1 MRDLI
6 VEPWQ
11 QSEPTRHPKVG
22 PELPP
27 YLVVIDALDEIEGG
41 EGSAFLRNLLMAIH
55 KFELRGL
62 KFLVTS
68 RPDPK
73 IAELC
78 ESIASEAVCRLQDV
92 PIEEAK
98 SDIETY
104 LKAQL
109 PKLSGNMEIIELGQR
124 AKGLFIYAATVV
136 KYLTP
141 HRSITVKEQTEML
154 NDFLSKSYEPN
165 SSRDA
170 TFLVD
175 ELYRWIMY
183 DAFSNF
189 SGKGLVRRLDI
200 LYTFLCTAERTSTSI
215 VAALVPDGDEE
226 TAKAV
231 LDELHAVLY
240 TQGDQVFWYHASF
253 PDFIFTQARSNF
265 HIDNKDFTFSCNIPA
280 HHSLLGQSCFRIMKS
295 GLRFNIGNIKSS
307 FLFDRDID
315 ELSEKV
321 NQNISAVLKYSSRF
335 WTHHLPSLPSSQLIN
350 TDNLCYCISEF
361 LQISVLFWIEAMNL
375 LGLPNQCT
383 LMLQS
388 ARKWV
393 LKVCIV
399 QFEPYCN
406 I

>member
-1 MRDLI
+1 M
-6 VEPWQ
+6 
-11 QSEPTRHPKVG
+11 
-22 PELPP
+22 
-27 YLVVIDALDEIEGG
+27 
-41 EGSAFLRNLLMAIH
+41 
-55 KFELRGL
+55 
-62 KFLVTS
+62 TS

-265 HIDNKDFTFSCNIPA
+265 HIDNKDFTLSCNIPA